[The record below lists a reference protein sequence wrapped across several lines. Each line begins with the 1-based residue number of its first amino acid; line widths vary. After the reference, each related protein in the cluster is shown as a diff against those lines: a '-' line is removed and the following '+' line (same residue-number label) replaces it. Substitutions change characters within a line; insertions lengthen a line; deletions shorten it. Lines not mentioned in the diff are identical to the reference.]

1 MVEGIDVDTSSSLDC
16 ECEACIQAKHSRAP
30 FPQISNTKYREIG
43 ELVSSDMW
51 GPARIESLQHNLY
64 YITYCDAASHYTTV
78 KFLRSRA
85 EVAEKT
91 EQYDQWLKT
100 QRGTGICALRVDNAR
115 EYTDGRLKQ
124 YMENKG
130 MDLQLTA
137 PYSPSQNG
145 VAERLNRTLVE
156 HACAMLIA
164 HNLPLFL
171 WEEAV
176 SYAL

>member
-1 MVEGIDVDTSSSLDC
+1 MKHLCTS
-16 ECEACIQAKHSRAP
+16 
-30 FPQISNTKYREIG
+30 FPKISNTKYTEIG
-43 ELVSSDMW
+43 ELISSDVW

-78 KFLRSRA
+78 TFIRSRA

-91 EQYDQWLKT
+91 ERYDQWLKT
-100 QRGTGICALRVDNAR
+100 QHGHGIRALRADNAR
-115 EYTDGRLKQ
+115 EYTSGRLKE
-124 YMENKG
+124 YMNKNG
-130 MDLQLTA
+130 IDLQLTA

-156 HACAMLIA
+156 HAHAMLIA
-164 HNLPLFL
+164 HNMPKYL

-176 SYAL
+176 SYACYLYN